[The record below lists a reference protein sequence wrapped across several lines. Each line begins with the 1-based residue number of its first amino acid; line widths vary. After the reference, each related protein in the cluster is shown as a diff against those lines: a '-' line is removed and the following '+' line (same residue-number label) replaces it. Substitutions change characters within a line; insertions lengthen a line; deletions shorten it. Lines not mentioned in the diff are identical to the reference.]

1 VEKKRPV
8 FLSTRA
14 SHEQLVSF
22 GNQMAGGRLEF
33 AASDIAIFGA
43 KLIERV
49 AKTSDVVPA
58 TLTTMK
64 STPCFKQNP

>member
-1 VEKKRPV
+1 
-8 FLSTRA
+8 
-14 SHEQLVSF
+14 
-22 GNQMAGGRLEF
+22 MAGGRLEF
-33 AASDIAIFGA
+33 AASHSAIFGA

-49 AKTSDVVPA
+49 EKTSDVVPA